1 VRAELGIW
9 AVRMEA
15 EKLGEALAER
25 LGGELFRP
33 WLGKEL
39 QEAGP
44 GWMESGQAESRQA
57 ESRQAESRQAESR
70 QAESRQAESQKVRF
84 REQFGQRSQWVL
96 IMATGIATRFVDGLL
111 RDKHQDPAVVVLD
124 EAGRYAVAL
133 VGGHEGGA
141 NVLAY
146 RVANAVGAIPVVTTA
161 TEAVKSLVVGIGCR
175 KGVSEEQIERAVL
188 HALARRGVAGPGGGV
203 GSGVGPGAGAGPG
216 GGVRAGAV
224 QDGGAGGEA
233 GLAAVR
239 ELATVDLK
247 ANEPGLLS
255 FSQRHRI
262 PLRVIARH
270 QIEGR
275 SWVSQ
280 PSEWVRQS
288 VGLDGVCEPCAL
300 IASTRGRLVV
310 PKTALDGVA
319 VAIVADE
326 WGLVS

>member
-1 VRAELGIW
+1 MRAALGIW
-9 AVRMEA
+9 PVRIEA
-15 EKLGEALAER
+15 ENLGEVLAQR
-25 LGGELFRP
+25 LGGELLRP
-33 WLGKEL
+33 WLET
-39 QEAGP
+39 EP
-44 GWMESGQAESRQA
+44 EESESRDA
-57 ESRQAESRQAESR
+57 GRQQT
-70 QAESRQAESQKVRF
+70 ESQKARF

-96 IMATGIATRFVDGLL
+96 VMATGIATRFVDGLL
-111 RDKHQDPAVVVLD
+111 QDKHQDPAVVVLD

-141 NVLAY
+141 NALAY

-161 TEAVKSLVVGIGCR
+161 TDAIKPLVVGIGCR

-188 HALARRGVAGPGGGV
+188 HALAQIDVGNQRVVVKQGGGV
-203 GSGVGPGAGAGPG
+203 GPSAGVGRHRDVG
-216 GGVRAGAV
+216 
-224 QDGGAGGEA
+224 QDGDAA
-233 GLAAVR
+233 LAAVR

-255 FSQRHRI
+255 FSQRHGI
-262 PLRVIARH
+262 PLRVIAKH
-270 QIEGR
+270 QIEAR
-275 SWVSQ
+275 AWVSQ
-280 PSEWVRQS
+280 PSDWVRQS

-300 IASTRGRLVV
+300 ITSTRGRLVV